1 MNTKR
6 IEADF
11 AMKQFHAALRALGP
25 LRRDSVGESEVS
37 GMSAYLK
44 TPQLSTNE
52 LGEIEPDR
60 EEADMK

>member
-1 MNTKR
+1 
-6 IEADF
+6 
-11 AMKQFHAALRALGP
+11 MKQFHAALRALGP